1 MGADVTELRG
11 VVSSDLAQALDAI
24 AMAKG
29 LNRHAYVVQVLEGE
43 VRRVVHEASVISRVL
58 RGNPLVS
65 ESNGGRPD

>member
-65 ESNGGRPD
+65 DSNGGRPD

>member
-43 VRRVVHEASVISRVL
+43 VRRVVHEASVISRVM
-58 RGNPLVS
+58 RGNPLAT
-65 ESNGGRPD
+65 EPHGGRQE